1 MVKRAPN
8 FCEVLYIGAPGNVCV
23 VVNSDER
30 ANGAPTKGLAWGRF
44 DKAGEFKLIVDRNE
58 HKVLVALEYDYTEAF
73 VARME
78 RTWHLNTAT
87 A

>member
-8 FCEVLYIGAPGNVCV
+8 FSEVLYIGRPGNVCV

-30 ANGAPTKGLAWGRF
+30 ANGMPTRGLAWGRF
-44 DKAGEFKLIVDRNE
+44 DKAGEFKLLVDLNE
-58 HKVLVALEYDYTEAF
+58 HDVIVAIEYDYTEAF

-78 RTWHLNTAT
+78 KTWNRNTA
-87 A
+87 